1 MKTIPCLSSC
11 ALVFF
16 AALSLRGQPVP
27 EFKDIS
33 YGVHERQTLDIY
45 LPEGGGPRPVV
56 LFIHGGGWTGG
67 DKVKT
72 LQTAPNDVLKRV
84 KAAGCALVSINYRF
98 IADAK
103 EASVFPP
110 VTMPLQDAKTAL
122 QFLRLN
128 AAKWELD
135 PNRVVVFG
143 GSAGA
148 FSSLWLALS
157 PEMAEP
163 DSPDPLKRMS
173 TRVLAVAALAA
184 QTSIDPEQMRA
195 WAGPKLTYGGHAFGV
210 GSFDAFL
217 KRRDEFAQYYPS
229 ISPAS
234 LVSSDDPPIWL
245 FYGNKLDDASDKKS
259 YHTHSPR
266 FGIEFQKLA
275 RKAGASC
282 VLVYP
287 ESGLPSPAGDYVDF
301 LISHAKGASPIAQT
315 SISKTN
321 HENPFAKTKR

>member
-1 MKTIPCLSSC
+1 MKTIPCFSSC
-11 ALVFF
+11 VLAFC
-16 AALSLRGQPVP
+16 AALSLHGQPAP
-27 EFKDIS
+27 AFKDIA
-33 YGVHERQTLDIY
+33 YGPRERQTLDIY
-45 LPEGGGPRPVV
+45 LSDGGGPRPVV

-67 DKVKT
+67 DKVQT
-72 LQTAPNDVLKRV
+72 LQTAPSNVLKRV
-84 KAAGCALVSINYRF
+84 RAAGCALVSINYRF

-103 EASVFPP
+103 AENIFPP
-110 VTMPLQDAKTAL
+110 VTAPLQDARTAL

-135 PNRVVVFG
+135 PDRVVVFG

-173 TRVLAVAALAA
+173 SRVLAVAGLAA

-210 GSFDAFL
+210 GSFAAFL
-217 KRRDEFAQYYPS
+217 KRRDEFARYYPVL
-229 ISPAS
+229 SPAS
-234 LVSSDDPPIWL
+234 LVSADDPPIYL
-245 FYGNKLDDASDKKS
+245 FYGNKLDDASDKPA

-266 FGIEFQKLA
+266 FGIEFQKVA
-275 RKAGASC
+275 QKAGASC

-287 ESGLPSPAGDYVDF
+287 RSGLPVPAGDYVDF
-301 LISHAKGASPIAQT
+301 LINHAKGGAPDKKQA
-315 SISKTN
+315 
-321 HENPFAKTKR
+321 P